1 VDWWRHTFPPESF
14 WHKTI
19 FDPTIFWVM
28 LTAVATVALVLVGY
42 FQLAELVRTRKS
54 EFAKKLHE
62 DFSTPIE
69 RSVLLVIAR
78 KRLRYRNTQVFD
90 VAPQETEVIEAIE
103 YEITFTRET
112 ISTAEVMRVILNP
125 LEYLGQ
131 MERHKTVTLEDVAV
145 LFGSTIRTVGGNE
158 EIWKFI
164 HELRMQT
171 NNPALFSEFEHLY
184 AKVRKHPLSSL

>member
-1 VDWWRHTFPPESF
+1 
-14 WHKTI
+14 
-19 FDPTIFWVM
+19 M

-54 EFAKKLHE
+54 EFVKKLHE

-69 RSVLLVIAR
+69 RSVFSVIATR
-78 KRLRYRNTQVFD
+78 RLRYRNTLVFD
-90 VAPQETEVIEAIE
+90 VVPQETEVIEAIE

-112 ISTAEVMRVILNP
+112 ISTAEITRVILNP

-131 MERHKTVTLEDVAV
+131 MERHKTVTLEDVVV
-145 LFGSTIRTVGGNE
+145 LFGSTIRTVGRNQ

-171 NNPALFSEFEHLY
+171 HNPALFTEFEHLY

>member
-1 VDWWRHTFPPESF
+1 MDWWRHTFPPESF

-69 RSVLLVIAR
+69 RAVFSVIAR
-78 KRLRYRNTQVFD
+78 KRLRFRNTRVFD
-90 VAPQETEVIEAIE
+90 VIPQETEVIEAIE
-103 YEITFTRET
+103 YEITFTGET
-112 ISTAEVMRVILNP
+112 ISTAEVTRVILNP
-125 LEYLGQ
+125 LEYLG
-131 MERHKTVTLEDVAV
+131 RWNDIRPSYSKT
-145 LFGSTIRTVGGNE
+145 
-158 EIWKFI
+158 
-164 HELRMQT
+164 
-171 NNPALFSEFEHLY
+171 
-184 AKVRKHPLSSL
+184 